1 MIRITAMTSSVWTR
15 LPVRG
20 ILELTLDPKNPSA
33 HSTTRITM
41 IIQSVG
47 ILLLTDLLAV
57 TRSLGWET
65 VDFAAQQD
73 EYARSPAHDLTIC
86 HIPIG

>member
-1 MIRITAMTSSVWTR
+1 
-15 LPVRG
+15 
-20 ILELTLDPKNPSA
+20 
-33 HSTTRITM
+33 M